1 MLQRV
6 AGDIMAVEKLG
17 NIMVSTSESKDEFD
31 VEMINSEITGSTQM
45 TLQAYLFK
53 TLASLTSEEES
64 CRKKLVENKKI

>member
-31 VEMINSEITGSTQM
+31 VEMINSEIAGST
-45 TLQAYLFK
+45 
-53 TLASLTSEEES
+53 
-64 CRKKLVENKKI
+64 